1 MANVFLLPTQY
12 LSAGE
17 RLLHG
22 KAVSSAVAPG
32 RAEDWVRLDT
42 DVFHGTLGRVSGWKV
57 SSKRW
62 IGDHCFDG
70 REIADWDTAPY
81 WCEGEDRTGADGP
94 TGAAPSW
101 GRPPTPSE
109 LALCL
114 CHADARV
121 RAAALDTGGAIALL
135 PLLLLRC
142 ADGDERVRERA
153 RRAFAEAL
161 DGADD
166 GTAVSLAA
174 LALRIGLRRHGGWAR
189 AVVLART
196 GGIQEPAVQE
206 LLASGG
212 WPGADARLAGIRAGA
227 EAGLL
232 DADALYRIALTAA
245 RDNSE
250 RLEAVRAACAT
261 GHDTAARKRF
271 IGFLDACENSEV
283 RVCALRHALSVRLPS
298 LGDLTDLAVGHRDR
312 HVRRLAARALLD
324 LPGAD
329 TALDRLLA
337 APDGT
342 VRGSAV
348 GRLRAAA
355 RPADLDPYLTDPS
368 PWVRGLAARELR
380 AAGGDPH
387 ARYRALCA
395 DPETVTPPAV
405 SGLAEHRDLGD
416 APMLD
421 ALTRHTDG
429 AVRARALGG
438 LRRLGV
444 LAADALLLYA
454 DDPDPRV
461 AAVVLRGLRDDPV
474 LLRVLLAHPHARIR
488 ARALVHLTH
497 RHGIGWH
504 DALPLLTDAAKEV
517 RRAAR
522 GALWAARGEVTVAQ
536 LVALTG
542 PGEPPERR
550 ALAMQLLAR
559 TFEPEAL
566 LTALRLLDDP
576 VPAVRAAARDDAVRS
591 LWDREAAQGPHAD
604 EFRALADRH
613 RARARVYAGLAE
625 AGVCAWYD
633 CVGVVPVSWC
643 AEHGDWAG
651 RS

>member
-1 MANVFLLPTQY
+1 MANDVLLPTQY

-32 RAEDWVRLDT
+32 RAEDWVRLDK
-42 DVFHGTLGRVSGWKV
+42 DVFYGTSDRVFGWKT
-57 SSKRW
+57 SSRRW
-62 IGDHCFDG
+62 IGGHCFDD
-70 REIADWDTAPY
+70 REIADWETAPY
-81 WCEGEDRTGADGP
+81 WCEGDDGTGGDGP

-101 GRPPTPSE
+101 GHPPTASE

-121 RAAALDTGGAIALL
+121 RAAALDTAGATAPL

-153 RRAFAEAL
+153 RRAFTEAL
-161 DGADD
+161 DRADD
-166 GTAVSLAA
+166 GSALSLAA

-189 AVVLART
+189 AAVLVRT
-196 GGIQEPAVQE
+196 GGIPEPAVQE
-206 LLASGG
+206 LLASEG
-212 WPGADARLAGIRAGA
+212 WQGAEARLAGIRAGA

-232 DADALYRIALTAA
+232 DVDALYQIALTAA
-245 RDNSE
+245 RDTRE
-250 RLEAVRAACAT
+250 PLEAVRAAFAT
-261 GHDTAARKRF
+261 GHDRAARKRF
-271 IGFLDACENSEV
+271 IGFLETCENSEV
-283 RVCALRHALSVRLPS
+283 RVSALRHALAVHLPS

-329 TALDRLLA
+329 IALDRLLA

-348 GRLRAAA
+348 ARLRAAA
-355 RPADLDPYLTDPS
+355 RPADLDPYLTDPA

-380 AAGGDPH
+380 AAGRDPH

-395 DPETVTPPAV
+395 DPEAVTPPAV
-405 SGLAEHRDLGD
+405 SGLAEHRDLRD
-416 APMLD
+416 APLLD
-421 ALTRHTDG
+421 ALTRHADG

-444 LAADALLLYA
+444 LTADALVPYA
-454 DDPDPRV
+454 GDPDPRV
-461 AAVVLRGLRDDPV
+461 AAVVLRGLHDDPV
-474 LLRVLLAHPHARIR
+474 LLRGLLAHPHARVR

-497 RHGIGWH
+497 RHGIGWN
-504 DALPLLTDAAKEV
+504 DALPMLTDPAKEV

-522 GALWAARGEVTVAQ
+522 GALRAARSEVTVAQ

-550 ALAMQLLAR
+550 ELAMQLLAR
-559 TFEPEAL
+559 SFEPEAL

-576 VPAVRAAARDDAVRS
+576 LPAVRAAARDDARRG
-591 LWDREAAQGPHAD
+591 LWADEAARGPYAD
-604 EFRALADRH
+604 EIRALTDRH
-613 RARARVYAGLAE
+613 RERLTGWLAE
-625 AGVCAWYD
+625 TRRRNRALTFSSKFISS
-633 CVGVVPVSWC
+633 PLP
-643 AEHGDWAG
+643 
-651 RS
+651 RI